1 MDRLVSRP
9 TAPSS
14 LQDPKWSRVSRR
26 IESMIISA
34 APTVVRQE
42 LSAARVSGLLNV
54 VSRLFCIYGPGGLA
68 ERELGLKH
76 IPTANAIQE
85 AIDGLRAVP
94 PPSSLM
100 AGYPS
105 DARDPD
111 SRRKRGGAA
120 HGGFAGR
127 HWPMDADGNR

>member
-68 ERELGLKH
+68 EREFG
-76 IPTANAIQE
+76 AE
-85 AIDGLRAVP
+85 AYSDGQ
-94 PPSSLM
+94 
-100 AGYPS
+100 
-105 DARDPD
+105 RDP
-111 SRRKRGGAA
+111 RG
-120 HGGFAGR
+120 H
-127 HWPMDADGNR
+127 